1 MTEAPMGDA
10 RFFARSNPHGLA
22 TIVAV
27 AEGAVAEGAVAEGQ
41 APEST
46 RMFSGV
52 APLRAAG
59 PNDVSFLDNRRYVAA
74 LDETAAGAVI
84 VTEDL
89 RDRVPAGAVAI
100 VTATVSEAWVRV
112 AELFHPRSPIRPG
125 VHRTATI
132 EDGAT
137 VDPTAEIGAY
147 TLIEA
152 GAEIGANCRIGPY
165 VSIGPGV
172 TVGRDARI
180 GAHVSISH
188 ALLGSRVTLFPGVRI
203 GQEGFGFAV
212 TKTGFLTIPQL
223 GRVIIGDDVEIGA
236 NSTIDRGSTGDTI
249 VGAGTRLDNLV
260 QIGHNVRLGRCCVIV
275 AQAGIA
281 GSTVVED
288 FVQIGGQAAIT
299 GHLRI
304 GAGSKIA
311 GQSGV
316 IGDVAPGAILMGTP
330 AQPRKAFYRQLITLK
345 RLTRDPG

>member
-1 MTEAPMGDA
+1 VIEAPMGDA
-10 RFFARSNPHGLA
+10 RFFSHSSPHGLA
-22 TIVAV
+22 AVVA
-27 AEGAVAEGAVAEGQ
+27 AAGGQ
-41 APEST
+41 APESA

-52 APLRAAG
+52 APLRSAG

-84 VTEDL
+84 VTADL
-89 RDRVPAGAVAI
+89 RDRVPAGTVAI
-100 VTATVSEAWVRV
+100 VTATVSEGWARV
-112 AELFHPRSPIRPG
+112 AELFHPRPPVRPG
-125 VHRTATI
+125 IHRTATI

-137 VDPTAEIGAY
+137 VDPSAEIGAY

-152 GAEIGANCRIGPY
+152 GAEIGANCRIGPHA
-165 VSIGPGV
+165 SIGAGV
-172 TVGRDARI
+172 TIGRDARV

-188 ALLGSRVTLFPGVRI
+188 AHLGCRVTLFPGVRI
-203 GQEGFGFAV
+203 GQEGFGFAA

-223 GRVIIGDDVEIGA
+223 GRVIVGDDVEIGA
-236 NSTIDRGSTGDTI
+236 NSTVDRGSTGDTI
-249 VGAGTRLDNLV
+249 IGAGTRLDNLV

-330 AQPRKAFYRQLITLK
+330 AQPRKAFYRQLVTLK